1 MAAATARAV
10 PGALTEPIVAA
21 ARGERRSV
29 CGVAAD
35 ALSAGAAAASG
46 SGRTAV
52 SMLGVGGVRSGASPV
67 GRAVRAAE
75 TGDSAR
81 VRFGLAIRAAVV
93 LPLAARDSRADRRAG
108 ALFGVALSELAA
120 GDEAGD
126 PGWESSAAATPGTAS
141 DRPRTTAAAPSGA
154 AHLNV
159 DSTAPP
165 FRDSPGKHRIY
176 RCSNACVNMTTPSDQ
191 CFPGPT
197 S

>member
-1 MAAATARAV
+1 MA
-10 PGALTEPIVAA
+10 VAA
-21 ARGERRSV
+21 ADE
-29 CGVAAD
+29 AM
-35 ALSAGAAAASG
+35 AL
-46 SGRTAV
+46 
-52 SMLGVGGVRSGASPV
+52 PV
-67 GRAVRAAE
+67 
-75 TGDSAR
+75 
-81 VRFGLAIRAAVV
+81 
-93 LPLAARDSRADRRAG
+93 AARDSRADRRAG
-108 ALFGVALSELAA
+108 ALFGVALSELSEFAA

-165 FRDSPGKHRIY
+165 FRDSPDVGKHQIY